1 VVGARRVGDAGQLN
15 EFSHIET
22 YSKQTMNQQSKITA
36 NSKNRAS
43 DLTGERTG
51 VQGGVEPRKA
61 SPPRTPRTR
70 KVTTL
75 DMPTKD
81 KVLDTETK
89 KMVQYVSSIVNLSTG
104 KRYRCW
110 WCTLTIDNEPIGCP
124 IGVKFS
130 YPDNDPQATEGRRR
144 ASPVR
149 PAARSEITTYSTDGV
164 FCSFNCAK
172 AYINEKE
179 RANVMYKNSN
189 VLLAHMVCDMN
200 GRIAPVS
207 IEPSPDK
214 RLLIEYGGHMTEHQY
229 RQCFDRML
237 YTEKGIIKMFPTTV
251 IFQEEEKLNRG
262 GSRTP
267 TSTPQ
272 RR

>member
-1 VVGARRVGDAGQLN
+1 
-15 EFSHIET
+15 
-22 YSKQTMNQQSKITA
+22 MNQQSKITA

-51 VQGGVEPRKA
+51 VQGVEPRKA
-61 SPPRTPRTR
+61 SPPRTPRRTR

-130 YPDNDPQATEGRRR
+130 YPDNDPQATEGGASDLRSPAGFARPPRSPLRNHYILDRRGLLFLQLRQSLHQREGACERDVQEQQCPPCSYGLRHERTHR
-144 ASPVR
+144 ARV
-149 PAARSEITTYSTDGV
+149 
-164 FCSFNCAK
+164 
-172 AYINEKE
+172 
-179 RANVMYKNSN
+179 
-189 VLLAHMVCDMN
+189 H
-200 GRIAPVS
+200 
-207 IEPSPDK
+207 
-214 RLLIEYGGHMTEHQY
+214 
-229 RQCFDRML
+229 
-237 YTEKGIIKMFPTTV
+237 
-251 IFQEEEKLNRG
+251 
-262 GSRTP
+262 
-267 TSTPQ
+267 
-272 RR
+272 